1 MMHAFHGFL
10 GTKHDFAFLENVCT
24 HSLADWKV
32 PLSEF
37 GKAFKAEHP
46 ILLGYSLGGRLAL
59 HALLANP
66 SLYKGAV
73 IVSAHLGLKNP
84 QERKKR
90 LAADKQLAVKLLDMP
105 FQAFCESWDAQ
116 AIFQGSPKM
125 IRKEQ
130 DFDKEALIHALT
142 AWSLGNQED
151 LQPQIE
157 ALSVPILYIAGS
169 QDTKYVEIAKNLK
182 LKSPFSKIE
191 IVKES
196 GHRIPWQSK
205 EIFIKLLSEFRRTL

>member
-1 MMHAFHGFL
+1 MMHALHGFL
-10 GTKHDFAFLENVCT
+10 GTKHDFAFLENVHT
-24 HSLADWKV
+24 HSLSDWKV
-32 PLSEF
+32 PLKDF
-37 GKAFKAEHP
+37 GKAFKGESV
-46 ILLGYSLGGRLAL
+46 LLGYSLGGRLAL

-84 QERKKR
+84 EERKKR
-90 LAADKQLAVKLLDMP
+90 ITADQQLAVKLLDMP
-105 FQAFCESWDAQ
+105 FQAFCESWDSQ
-116 AIFQGSPKM
+116 ELFKGSPKI

-182 LKSPFSKIE
+182 LKSQRSKIA
-191 IVKES
+191 IVKET